1 MGVGMLFSERVYLGG
16 LPIPPP
22 ATGVTGD
29 ASSYPAVILKNG
41 KQGLELLENH
51 K

>member
-1 MGVGMLFSERVYLGG
+1 MGVGMLFSERVYLVG

-22 ATGVTGD
+22 ATGVIGD

-41 KQGLELLENH
+41 KQSLELLENH